1 MKIILLITGI
11 ILNLM
16 SSNFYGLNSSDCN
29 YGNPDCNC
37 RQSCIKKI
45 DEIDDRDFRLFVKE
59 VKRVGSDI
67 VILVQFRSK
76 NSDFDIDLGRSSIVL
91 TDRRGRKR
99 TLDGCEISNFH
110 IYSGEAKI
118 FPFVFSG
125 MVYRM
130 KQPYRF
136 TLDLYNI
143 GTIVFNGLRL
153 GMKSVEY

>member
-1 MKIILLITGI
+1 MKILLLVTGI

-16 SSNFYGLNSSDCN
+16 SSDFYRLNSSDCA

-45 DEIDDRDFRLFVKE
+45 DEIENRDFHLFVKE
-59 VKRVGSDI
+59 VKRIGSDI

-76 NSDFDIDLGRSSIVL
+76 NSNFDIDLGRSSITL

-99 TLDGCEISNFH
+99 SLDGCEISNFH

-125 MVYRM
+125 MAYRM
-130 KQPYRF
+130 KQPYRL
-136 TLDLYNI
+136 TLELYNI
-143 GTIVFNGLRL
+143 GTIVLDRLRV
-153 GMKSVEY
+153 GTKSVEY